1 MKIITKKKEKLILKE
16 ECWNLDYSLIV
27 WLNNHLKQY
36 YEDAD
41 KMVDLDHIKFKYKRK
56 EYTQREIIERLIA
69 ITNVL
74 IDEDT
79 YWGYEGDPKLVLK
92 LKDEMYD
99 LLKISHFSL
108 WW

>member
-1 MKIITKKKEKLILKE
+1 MKIVTKKSEKKQLIE
-16 ECWNLDYSLIV
+16 ECWNLDYELIV
-27 WLNNHLKQY
+27 WLNKHLIQY

-41 KMVDLDHIKFKYKRK
+41 KMVDLDAINFKYKK
-56 EYTQREIIERLIA
+56 EEHTLRDIIERLIS

-79 YWGYEGDPKLVLK
+79 YWGYKGDYKLVVK
-92 LKDEMYD
+92 LKNEMYD
-99 LLKISHFSL
+99 LLKISHFAL

>member
-16 ECWNLDYSLIV
+16 ECWNLDYSL
-27 WLNNHLKQY
+27 
-36 YEDAD
+36 
-41 KMVDLDHIKFKYKRK
+41 MVALDRINFKYKRK

-79 YWGYEGDPKLVLK
+79 YWGYEGDYKLVLK

-99 LLKISHFSL
+99 LLKLSHFSL